1 MARQFNLAALRGKL
15 SLDQA
20 QMAERM
26 GVPLEEVLALEA
38 SSEEARRAFQ
48 LLAHMVS
55 LEIAIERGQPQLAT
69 TTMREK
75 IMAWYRLD
83 AATPGSG

>member
-1 MARQFNLAALRGKL
+1 MARPFNLAALRGKL
-15 SLDQA
+15 GLAQA
-20 QMAERM
+20 DMADRM
-26 GVPLEEVLALEA
+26 GLPLPELLQIEA
-38 SSEEARRAFQ
+38 APDDVQRRHQ
-48 LLAHMVS
+48 MLAHMVS
-55 LEIAIERGQPQLAT
+55 LEVAIERGQPQLAS

>member
-1 MARQFNLAALRGKL
+1 MARTFNLAALRGKL
-15 SLDQA
+15 GLDQP

-26 GVPLEEVLALEA
+26 GVTVQELVALEGSPEPA
-38 SSEEARRAFQ
+38 QRAHQ

-55 LEIAIERGQPQLAT
+55 LEVAIERGQPDLAS

-75 IMAWYRLD
+75 IMAWHRLD
-83 AATPGSG
+83 AATPKSG